1 MSHQIHLCFVA
12 PNAYPVLANKDFGM
26 CGGAEVQ
33 QMLLAKAL
41 IKEGYR
47 ITFVVDD
54 FGQDAREI
62 HNGIEVIRK
71 R

>member
-1 MSHQIHLCFVA
+1 
-12 PNAYPVLANKDFGM
+12 
-26 CGGAEVQ
+26 
-33 QMLLAKAL
+33 MLLAKAL
-41 IKEGYR
+41 TKEGYR